1 MIKLDLVIIL
11 IIIINLIV
19 FITLIITGK
28 SLIQLI
34 IQANLEL
41 YIDIFQ
47 LLNHEINI
55 NDITLIVSH
64 LNSKI

>member
-1 MIKLDLVIIL
+1 MIKLDFVIIL
-11 IIIINLIV
+11 MIIINLIV